1 MDIKVFAQNAI
12 EIIAKGGLRIY
23 IDPFKIESN
32 YNDADV
38 IFITHSHYD
47 HFDINSINNV
57 KNDNTVRKDET
68 KIVVTKDL
76 YDKALSL
83 GFNEKYILIVL
94 PNIESSILGINFSTI
109 PAYNIDKEFHKRE
122 YDWVG
127 YILNIDDNV
136 IYVAGDTDITPE
148 AMNVSCDIA
157 LVPIGGT
164 YTMTAEEA
172 VKLIEHIKPR
182 RYAIPTHYM
191 TVVGTI
197 TDAVTFAR
205 LLDGKVDVDI
215 RYN

>member
-12 EIIAKGGLRIY
+12 EIISKGGLRIY
-23 IDPFKIESN
+23 IDPFKIESE

-47 HFDINSINNV
+47 HFSPEDIN
-57 KNDNTVRKDET
+57 KVRKEDT
-68 KIVVTKDL
+68 KIIVTKDL
-76 YDKALSL
+76 YDKAISI
-83 GFNEKYILIVL
+83 GFEEKDILIVL

-109 PAYNIDKEFHKRE
+109 PAYNIDKDFHKRE

-205 LLDGKVDVDI
+205 LLAGKVDVDI

>member
-12 EIIAKGGLRIY
+12 EIISKGGLRIY
-23 IDPFKIESN
+23 IDPFKIESE

-47 HFDINSINNV
+47 HFSPEDIN
-57 KNDNTVRKDET
+57 KVRKEDT

-76 YDKALSL
+76 YDKAISI
-83 GFNEKYILIVL
+83 GFEEKDILIVL

-109 PAYNIDKEFHKRE
+109 PAYNIDKDFHKRE

-148 AMNVSCDIA
+148 AMNITCDIA

-197 TDAVTFAR
+197 TDAATFAR
-205 LLDGKVDVDI
+205 LLAGKVDVDI